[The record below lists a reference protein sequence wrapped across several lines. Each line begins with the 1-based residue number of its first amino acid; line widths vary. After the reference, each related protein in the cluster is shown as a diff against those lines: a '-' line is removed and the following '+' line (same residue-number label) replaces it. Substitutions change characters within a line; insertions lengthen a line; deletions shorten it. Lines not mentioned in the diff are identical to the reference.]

1 MCRSRMAQSLED
13 EEIRQEE
20 IRQKEIK
27 IAEMEQRI
35 AVLQQRQREKLQRQ
49 TGGVGSAPA
58 LALRNQQEMMQTGPG
73 SRAAFSIKDRLGT
86 RRLQDNS
93 LPQNPPPQPW
103 LSGGPPDGFNRKLP
117 TLGSK
122 PPSQTPWSSGGP
134 PEGFKRTFA
143 SSGQKPPSQNSWSN
157 GQQGALSGKVG
168 GPAQG
173 LPADLVLTEI
183 TEEGPK
189 AKIPPS
195 TLNNNGVPS
204 RGKKEEVGVEEEEE
218 EEDLDRYENGN
229 DFIFE

>member
-103 LSGGPPDGFNRKLP
+103 LSGGPPDGFNRKL
-117 TLGSK
+117 L
-122 PPSQTPWSSGGP
+122 
-134 PEGFKRTFA
+134 TF
-143 SSGQKPPSQNSWSN
+143 Q
-157 GQQGALSGKVG
+157 
-168 GPAQG
+168 
-173 LPADLVLTEI
+173 
-183 TEEGPK
+183 
-189 AKIPPS
+189 
-195 TLNNNGVPS
+195 
-204 RGKKEEVGVEEEEE
+204 
-218 EEDLDRYENGN
+218 
-229 DFIFE
+229 